1 MHRLPDLTACDH
13 AIYEDRFCY
22 AVLAPEQYTI
32 GHTLVILKE
41 HKRDIAD
48 DIATDHLSKFI
59 NAVHKVSRRLM
70 ESAENEHQGRPDN
83 VYVCILCDGV
93 KHFHAHLLPR
103 YPFTRSDEA
112 TYRKKFSKR
121 DGKKDVNVKIA
132 KGELGGFWYVAKREA
147 TWKESEFGKKTS
159 AEQAEFLEGLAR
171 KLRVS

>member
-22 AVLAPEQYTI
+22 AVLAVEPYTI
-32 GHTLVILKE
+32 GHTLVILNK
-41 HKRDIAD
+41 HKRDIVD
-48 DIATDHLSKFI
+48 DISTVYLSKFM
-59 NAVHKVSRRLM
+59 NAIQKVSRRLM

-103 YPFTRSDEA
+103 YPFTKRDKA
-112 TYRKKFSKR
+112 TYRRRFSKR
-121 DGKKDVNVKIA
+121 DGKEEVNRKIA
-132 KGELGGFWYVAKREA
+132 KEDLGGFWYVAEREI

-159 AEQAEFLEGLAR
+159 AERAKFLEELAR